1 MLKIKNNVM
10 MMTYMFPLSV
20 LRKSLLFFPF
30 LMLMGVFAQPALAD
44 GKSVYDKLFKDKAK
58 LKTEKG
64 FVTVHQYDEKIY
76 LEIPKAL
83 MGRDFLISSVITNS
97 SELTLAGAEAAPQRF
112 LTIDCTDSLVIFKQL
127 RPTIFYKKDNIEL
140 QNALK
145 LSQASAILQT
155 FPIKGYSEDSTALVF
170 DCTSYIDA
178 GSKSVFD
185 LIGRNYGGYFTTIE
199 SAEVDRRASFYR
211 DFRMFDSSVAFY
223 STVTATLTTS
233 MLGLQTTKLPVHTFE
248 CASYFQLLPEEK
260 MPIRIY
266 HPEIGSLNVG
276 FDDYRDLSDVK
287 ANFMVSRAD
296 LQRKN
301 ELVYYVDT
309 LLPPSWRDLIGVAIE
324 KWNQAFEQEG
334 LGSPLKVK
342 PFPSDPSFD
351 ALDPMNF
358 KIVSHPNPSKGTSY
372 FSVTDPRTGQIMG
385 ATITLG
391 QGIHSAI
398 RSNGMI
404 RMSAVDERFRNYY
417 IDDKAVEDVLI
428 TYLLK
433 NIGRS
438 LGLTTNLAGSM
449 AYTPEQLRSPEFTQ
463 ANGIS
468 ASVMDDVLF
477 NSLARPGD
485 KERGVN
491 LFMNVVGSADRLA
504 IFYLYADIPKGED
517 ETEYLHRKVRSH
529 YGDPAYRFLQ
539 LSNPLLQDPRG
550 QFSDLSSDLIQ
561 AAYNRIDLLRYVTKN
576 VTSWL
581 SSDEIPANY
590 KETLPAYIF
599 SEAYFNSM
607 IPLLSY
613 IGGVYT
619 DGRATVD
626 GKTQFK
632 SVSRKDQKVAM
643 QTFCKIW
650 DTLDFLNENKE
661 LLEYNGGGDS
671 MTKWAVSVGLPIRDV
686 FDRVK
691 AMTVS
696 VAYAEDGDIYT
707 EEEMLK
713 DFEDFLF
720 SDVRKGNPLSDNKLN
735 MINQYI
741 TSLIT
746 LSPKLKAIFLSSS
759 MNNKRS
765 FVSLSDKEKVSGM
778 KLLCADIMPKTYDI
792 EERRGAAIN
801 SVPFYVPNDLTKVGY
816 KMLQSLEKRLKKARS
831 LSNNTTYKSRID
843 YNLRMISFALG
854 VN

>member
-1 MLKIKNNVM
+1 MLMIKNKIM
-10 MMTYMFPLSV
+10 MMPHKVLLSV
-20 LRKSLLFFPF
+20 FHKSLLLCP
-30 LMLMGVFAQPALAD
+30 LLALMGLFAQPALAD
-44 GKSVYDKLFKDKAK
+44 GESVYDKLFKDKSK

-97 SELTLAGAEAAPQRF
+97 SELTLAGTEAAPQRF
-112 LTIDCTDSLVIFKQL
+112 LTIDCTDSLVIFKEL
-127 RPTIFYKKDNIEL
+127 RPAVFYEKDNTAL

-145 LSQASAILQT
+145 LSQASAILKT
-155 FPIKGYSEDSTALVF
+155 FPIKGYSEDSTALIF
-170 DCTSYIDA
+170 DCTPYIGA

-185 LIGRNYGGYFTTIE
+185 LVERNYGGYYTTIE
-199 SAEVDRRASFYR
+199 TAEVDGRASFYR
-211 DFRMFDSSVAFY
+211 DFKMFDSSVAFY
-223 STVTATLTTS
+223 STVTARLTTS
-233 MLGLQTTKLPVHTFE
+233 MLGLQTYKLPVHTFE
-248 CASYFQLLPEEK
+248 CTSYLLLLPEEK
-260 MPIRIY
+260 MPARVY

-287 ANFMVSRAD
+287 PNFMVTRAD
-296 LQRKN
+296 LQRNN

-309 LLPPSWRDLIGVAIE
+309 LLPPAWRNLIEVAIG

-351 ALDPMNF
+351 ALDPMIY

-372 FSVTDPRTGQIMG
+372 FGVTDPRSGQIMG
-385 ATITLG
+385 ATITVG
-391 QGIHSAI
+391 RGIHSAI
-398 RSNGMI
+398 RSIGMV

-449 AYTPEQLRSPEFTQ
+449 AYSPEQLRSPEFTQ

-477 NSLARPGD
+477 NALARPGD

-491 LFMNVVGSADRLA
+491 LFMNVVGPADRLA
-504 IFYLYADIPKGED
+504 IFYLYADVPEGED
-517 ETEYLHRKVRSH
+517 ETEYLHRRVRSH

-539 LSNPLLQDPRG
+539 MSNPILQDPRG
-550 QFSDLSSDLIQ
+550 QFSDLSNDLIE

-576 VTSWL
+576 VTFWL

-607 IPLLSY
+607 VPLLSFV
-613 IGGVYT
+613 GGVYT

-626 GKTQFK
+626 GKTKFT
-632 SVSRKDQKVAM
+632 SVSKKDQKAAM
-643 QTFCKIW
+643 QAFCKAW
-650 DTLDFLNENKE
+650 DTLDFLNENIE
-661 LLEYNGGGDS
+661 LIEYNGAGDS
-671 MTKWAVSVGLPIRDV
+671 MTKWAVSVGLPMQEL
-686 FDRVK
+686 FERVR

-696 VAYAEDGDIYT
+696 VAYAEEGDAYT

-713 DFEDFLF
+713 DYEDFLF
-720 SDVRKGNPLSDNKLN
+720 SDVKKGKPLSDNKLK
-735 MINQYI
+735 MINQYMN
-741 TSLIT
+741 SLIT
-746 LSPKLKAIFLSSS
+746 LSPKLKDIFVSSI
-759 MNNKRS
+759 MNSKHS
-765 FVSLSDKEKVSGM
+765 FVSLADEAKVSDM
-778 KLLCADIMPKTYDI
+778 VPFYVDMMPQAYGI
-792 EERRGAAIN
+792 GERSGAAIT

-831 LSNNTTYKSRID
+831 LSNSLTYKSRID

-854 VN
+854 EN